1 VKKCPTCGCLTTS
14 NGPDQCPACLR
25 DTRPDLSGV
34 IRPHEA
40 SPATVARQAEPPKE
54 PRQAAPIGFT
64 AEPPKP
70 SGIPAKKAKVDRK
83 QSTQSGETP
92 KPSGL
97 PRRNSKVDQAGS
109 ESLSRPLTFKITE
122 SLYDRLVALA
132 QSRYTSVPD
141 LLREAIGDLL
151 EANGA

>member
-1 VKKCPTCGCLTTS
+1 MKKCPTCGGLTAS

-25 DTRPDLSGV
+25 DERPGLSGV

-40 SPATVARQAEPPKE
+40 PPAKAERPAKE
-54 PRQAAPIGFT
+54 PHRTAPIGFT

-70 SGIPAKKAKVDRK
+70 SG
-83 QSTQSGETP
+83 
-92 KPSGL
+92 L
-97 PRRNSKVDQAGS
+97 PRRNPKVAPTESAQPANAESPSGPPGRIGEVDQAGS
-109 ESLSRPLTFKITE
+109 ESLSRPITFKVTE

-132 QSRYTSVPD
+132 QSRHTSVPD
-141 LLREAIGDLL
+141 LLREAVGDLL